1 MRRVAVAVAL
11 LAAAAFAPS
20 ALAPSVLAFER
31 STVTDDPTTPL
42 YWRYRWVHV
51 RAAADSC
58 ADVPE
63 GSVALAVDRAVATWN
78 LAAEGCSDFRLFH
91 DGPPSG
97 LTTNLDRGA
106 HDGENRIVWR
116 EDEWPDEPEVLA
128 LTTVVYRVSTGQIL
142 DADIDL
148 NGVHHYWTDTSEP
161 GSAATDVEN
170 TLTHELGHLIGLA
183 HAVDPEATMY
193 SESAPGDL
201 EKRSLSADDIA
212 GICHVYPDGLITPES
227 PFPRGMPLQGTC
239 SAAPG
244 GGSSAWLVGLS
255 LVLLLRRRAGG
266 RPLT

>member
-1 MRRVAVAVAL
+1 MV
-11 LAAAAFAPS
+11 AAAALAPS
-20 ALAPSVLAFER
+20 ALAPSALAFER

-42 YWRYRWVHV
+42 FWRYRWVHV

-97 LTTNLDRGA
+97 LATNLDRGA

-116 EDEWPDEPEVLA
+116 EDEWPDEPEILA

-148 NGVHHYWTDTSEP
+148 NGVHHYWTDTTEP

-193 SESAPGDL
+193 PESAPGDL
-201 EKRSLSADDIA
+201 EKRSLSPDDIA
-212 GICHVYPDGLITPES
+212 GICYVYPAGLITPEA

-244 GGSSAWLVGLS
+244 GGSSAWLLFAVS
-255 LVLLLRRRAGG
+255 LLLLLRRRDGG